1 MDKNC
6 SFLGYEKNF
15 TTSSR
20 VKNIVEEVE
29 WVTTKKVYSNN
40 HWLQSRN
47 WSYSAPQSNDP
58 KKVQKKPKSFSRQRN
73 VQISYQISTK

>member
-29 WVTTKKVYSNN
+29 CVTTKKVYSNN

-47 WSYSAPQSNDP
+47 WSYSAPQSKWP
-58 KKVQKKPKSFSRQRN
+58 KENTKEAQEFFKAKKCSD
-73 VQISYQISTK
+73 